1 MKFGKLVGTIAVVAL
16 LLLLW
21 QIRQVLLLVFA
32 AVVFAT
38 AINQLVKLIRKLPI
52 PIPRGLAVTI
62 ALTTIICSAAL
73 AVWFVAPAIADQIPE
88 YTFLSEQGFDQIQA
102 WYRRVRGI
110 VPGDALAGTKLTDL
124 LPQLAQ
130 VSPNWVGR
138 LVVIFTGSLDFLID
152 SLLVIVITI
161 MLLSSPD
168 SYRKMFIMAFP
179 KFYRPRVDEILDRCE
194 TSLGG
199 WAIGILFNMTVI
211 TIFSG
216 IGLSLIGVPLP
227 MVNAVIAGLL
237 TFIPNIGPLLSI
249 IPPVLMALAIQPW
262 KALAVLGL
270 YFAIQQLEGTVLTPL
285 VMKQQ
290 TSLLPAVTLVAQ
302 VVAAVFFGL
311 LGLFLALPIVVVLQV
326 WAKELVV
333 KDIMDRWSSPRK
345 MRGPVPIRQRK
356 AHG

>member
-38 AINQLVKLIRKLPI
+38 AINQLVKIIRKLPFAV
-52 PIPRGLAVTI
+52 PRGLAVTVS
-62 ALTTIICSAAL
+62 LTSIVCVVVL
-73 AVWFVAPAIADQIPE
+73 AIWFIAPAIADQLPE
-88 YTFLSEQGFDQIQA
+88 YTFLSEQGFDQIQT
-102 WYRRVRGI
+102 WYRQVRGM
-110 VPGDALAGTKLTDL
+110 VPGDPLAGTKLTDL
-124 LPQLAQ
+124 IPQLAQ
-130 VSPNWVGR
+130 VSPSWAGR
-138 LVVIFTGSLDFLID
+138 LLVIFTGSVDFLID
-152 SLLVIVITI
+152 FLLVVVITI

-168 SYRKMFIMAFP
+168 GYRKMFILAFP
-179 KFYRPRVDEILDRCE
+179 KFYRSRVDEILEQCE
-194 TSLGG
+194 ESLGG
-199 WAIGILFNMTVI
+199 WAVGILFNMAVI

-216 IGLSLIGVPLP
+216 VGLSIIGVPLP
-227 MVNAVIAGLL
+227 FVNAVIAGLL

-262 KALAVLGL
+262 KVLAVLGL

-285 VMKQQ
+285 VMKKQ
-290 TSLLPAVTLVAQ
+290 TSLLPAVSLVAQ

-311 LGLFLALPIVVVLQV
+311 LGLFLALPIVIVLQV

-333 KDIMDRWSSPRK
+333 HDIMDRWPEPRQANGPIP
-345 MRGPVPIRQRK
+345 MRRRK